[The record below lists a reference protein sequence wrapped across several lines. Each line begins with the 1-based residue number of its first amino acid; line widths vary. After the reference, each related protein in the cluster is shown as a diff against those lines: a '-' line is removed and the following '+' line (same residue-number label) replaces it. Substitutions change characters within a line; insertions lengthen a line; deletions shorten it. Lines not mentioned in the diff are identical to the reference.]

1 MREFNLHQGSQSF
14 HLHSKRSASRWRTL
28 LVNTAR
34 FASCV
39 TNETYNGMVPAN
51 TKQCNSCALQ
61 TFMPVGQNKG
71 CLAIMCLVIFWH
83 VMTLLLCANTC
94 FISYVKFEEEMVN
107 LTHQGWSEH
116 DFYSSWV
123 CWFFI
128 LGLSAY
134 LFSFCFLF
142 VIEFYTSLHILAS
155 CGFPVVQL
163 GLT

>member
-61 TFMPVGQNKG
+61 TFHTCRTKQKG
-71 CLAIMCLVIFWH
+71 CLAIMCLLIFWH
-83 VMTLLLCANTC
+83 VMMIRLYAITCVFFVLQVWRRDGEPYPPVTIRSLLSGLNINFTVLVLLL
-94 FISYVKFEEEMVN
+94 
-107 LTHQGWSEH
+107 
-116 DFYSSWV
+116 
-123 CWFFI
+123 
-128 LGLSAY
+128 
-134 LFSFCFLF
+134 LF
-142 VIEFYTSLHILAS
+142 VVVVFVYLLIEFCMCLHVLAS
-155 CGFPVVQL
+155 CD
-163 GLT
+163 